1 VIWTYANFGRL
12 FAIAVTNLM
21 LSGDNTLAVGLVV
34 RKLSPGRQKV
44 ALGAGITTATAVQAL
59 ATSAAASILKFPAV
73 GLAAG
78 ILLIAIAIRLLRND
92 FSNDPEPAA
101 EGTESLLQS
110 IAMVTGAYLLTSLDN
125 IVAIASLGASDPPIL
140 YLGLFLSCLLLIFCG
155 MLVATL
161 MRGYP
166 IIVTAVAGLLG
177 WKAGM
182 IMVGALGHFIAMP
195 NSRLF
200 AFLLSALTTLL
211 VVSSPAWWR
220 SDHLE
225 GKPAAQL

>member
-1 VIWTYANFGRL
+1 MIWTYANLGRL

-21 LSGDNTLAVGLVV
+21 LSGDNALAVGLVV
-34 RKLSPGRQKV
+34 RKLLPARQKI

-73 GLAAG
+73 ALAAG
-78 ILLIAIAIRLLRND
+78 VLLVVIAIRLLRND
-92 FSNDPEPAA
+92 FSNDLEPAA
-101 EGTESLLQS
+101 EGTDSLIQS

-155 MLVATL
+155 MLVASL
-161 MRGYP
+161 MRSYP

-177 WKAGM
+177 WKAAM

-195 NSRLF
+195 NSRF
-200 AFLLSALTTLL
+200 FSFLLSALTALL

-220 SDHLE
+220 SGRLE
-225 GKPAAQL
+225 SKPAAQL

>member
-34 RKLSPGRQKV
+34 RKLSAARRKI
-44 ALGAGITTATAVQAL
+44 ALCAGITTATAMQAL
-59 ATSAAASILKFPAV
+59 ATSAAASVLKFPAV
-73 GLAAG
+73 ALAAG
-78 ILLIAIAIRLLRND
+78 IMLVAIAIRLLRND
-92 FSNDPEPAA
+92 FSNDPEPSA
-101 EGTESLLQS
+101 EGDDSLLQS

-125 IVAIASLGASDPPIL
+125 IVAIASLGANDPPIL

-155 MLVATL
+155 MLVASL
-161 MRGYP
+161 MRSYP

-200 AFLLSALTTLL
+200 AFLLSALTALL

-220 SDHLE
+220 SGHLE
-225 GKPAAQL
+225 GKPAEQL

>member
-1 VIWTYANFGRL
+1 MIWTYANFGRL